1 MKEIVLNSFFPCAAK
16 WTHFYYGI
24 CFFSPFGMHR
34 RSKLRVCVH
43 LFLEA
48 KAIEIVSISFFQVR
62 QNGNIFI
69 TVIVFFSFGL
79 RRRSKLRVC
88 VCSLFF
94 FLETEV
100 KEIVSNSF
108 FQVRQNGNIVLAVF
122 RFLFS
127 SGRAEDQNCACVRA
141 RACSTLYSVYPSFL
155 QGGCS
160 EKQNHR
166 ISTEL

>member
-1 MKEIVLNSFFPCAAK
+1 MKEIVLNSFY
-16 WTHFYYGI
+16 H
-24 CFFSPFGMHR
+24 
-34 RSKLRVCVH
+34 
-43 LFLEA
+43 
-48 KAIEIVSISFFQVR
+48 VR
-62 QNGNIFI
+62 QNGHISI
-69 TVIVFFSFGL
+69 TVFVFFSSFGL

-88 VCSLFF
+88 VRSLF

-127 SGRAEDQNCACVRA
+127 SDRAEYQNCACVRA
-141 RACSTLYSVYPSFL
+141 RACSTLYLVYPSFL

-166 ISTEL
+166 ISTELSG